1 MSSSVIYVSI
11 FICFIFIVI
20 HYFFIREGL
29 VPIQLGFFTTE
40 DKKRCGALIILISVI
55 CILLTISAIVLQL
68 KNLSEQSGFLIG
80 IIVVD
85 LVLAIIN
92 GLIVYNSL

>member
-1 MSSSVIYVSI
+1 MSSIVIFASI

-29 VPIQLGFFTTE
+29 VPIRLGFFTTE
-40 DKKRCGALIILISVI
+40 DQKRRGALIILISVI
-55 CILLTISAIVLQL
+55 CILLSISAIVLQFI
-68 KNLSEQSGFLIG
+68 NLSEQSGFLIG
-80 IIVVD
+80 IIVLD

-92 GLIVYNSL
+92 GLIVYNK